1 MSYHHQKETPSK
13 SKTISNVAIAYKCYD
28 FFYTSPDTVESLTCK
43 VCGIT
48 CDEDRGIVGPTG
60 HLSAMSGNHTLHDLF
75 RCPNTGKGWHNEAV
89 QLAIEIDSTPS
100 CSVKQLIIK
109 DLNKVLQQGELS

>member
-1 MSYHHQKETPSK
+1 
-13 SKTISNVAIAYKCYD
+13 
-28 FFYTSPDTVESLTCK
+28 
-43 VCGIT
+43 
-48 CDEDRGIVGPTG
+48 
-60 HLSAMSGNHTLHDLF
+60 MSGNHTLHDLF